1 MTLQVQLVLNEMLRE
16 PTEQR
21 YGLDMCESTG
31 LPSGTIY
38 PILARLERVGWVESD
53 WEDPDAHIAEGRP
66 RRRYYRLTRE
76 GAECADE
83 ALKNIQRSRKN
94 AARAWRIAAPGT
106 SGAAI

>member
-1 MTLQVQLVLNEMLRE
+1 MTLQVQLVLAEMLSE
-16 PTEQR
+16 PSEPR
-21 YGLDMCESTG
+21 YGLDMCAATG

-38 PILARLERVGWVESD
+38 PILARLERIAWVESD

-83 ALKNIQRSRKN
+83 ALRTIQRTRKN
-94 AARAWRIAAPGT
+94 AARAWRIPAPGT
-106 SGAAI
+106 SGAGA